1 MVSWCDCVAVMDRA
15 FGQVCGVSIDT
26 HLHRMLNQ
34 LGWVH
39 AKQPEQTRKQLEA
52 WLPRSE
58 CVR

>member
-1 MVSWCDCVAVMDRA
+1 MEIA
-15 FGQVCGVSIDT
+15 FGKVCGVSIDT

-39 AKQPEQTRKQLEA
+39 SKTPEQTRKQLEA

-58 CVR
+58 CVRLFV